1 MTKNIFQRDIK
12 ELLDE
17 MKARLRKDGQPIN
30 ADAEAVL
37 EKRIQDVLNYH
48 PKIGILG
55 KTGSG
60 KSSLCNAIFGSD
72 AAKIDDVKGCTRAP
86 QEILIKF
93 GENKSITLVDMP
105 GVGESIERDAE
116 YRAMYKSLLPQLD
129 LVVWVVKADDRAL
142 TVDQLVVMQDLKPML
157 SGTPFIVAI
166 NQVDKLNP
174 LREWDAEKNKP
185 GVRQMASINEKTKLV
200 ADFFGLTLD
209 LVIAV
214 SAEEKYN
221 LTKLVEGMV
230 FAIPDSKKVGF
241 FREVKQE
248 YKSEKAEEEVKRGF
262 IATIL
267 GVVEKS
273 KELYKKIEPY
283 IPTIIEYGTKLL
295 SLLKKYST

>member
-1 MTKNIFQRDIK
+1 MNKNIFQKDVK
-12 ELLDE
+12 ELLRE
-17 MKARLRKDGQPIN
+17 MITRMRQNGEPVN
-30 ADAEAVL
+30 AEAEAVL

-72 AAKIDDVKGCTRAP
+72 AAKIDDVKGCTRTP

-93 GENKSITLVDMP
+93 GENKSITLVDVP

-116 YRAMYKSLLPQLD
+116 YRALYQSLLPQLD

-142 TVDQLVVMQDLKPML
+142 TVDQLVVMQDLKPIL
-157 SGTPFIVAI
+157 NGTPFIVAI

-174 LREWDAEKNKP
+174 LREWNAENNQP
-185 GVRQMASINEKTKLV
+185 GVRQMASINEKSKLV
-200 ADFFGLTLD
+200 ADFFNLD
-209 LVIAV
+209 LERVIAV

-230 FAIPDSKKVGF
+230 FALPDSQKVGF
-241 FREVKQE
+241 FREIKQE

-262 IATIL
+262 MDTLLVI
-267 GVVEKS
+267 VEKL
-273 KELYKKIEPY
+273 ETLYKEVKPY
-283 IPTIIEYGTKLL
+283 IPTIIKYGSMLFG
-295 SLLKKYST
+295 LLKKS